1 MTTILVC
8 LAVISSCTNDDSESV
23 IDSSEI
29 ATFGYKPKGEVTEI
43 TTNNGMKI
51 FMDIDST
58 YFYGDV
64 IFSKE
69 QVEEMSTP
77 RTRSAAIKSKSRYW
91 PNKSI
96 NYTIS
101 SGFSTSDIATI
112 TNALSDITSHTNIAF
127 HKVNNT
133 NKNYILF
140 VCDKDANFSPLG
152 MQTGGN
158 EIHIQ
163 PGKQKGIYLHEI
175 MHSLGYFHEFTR
187 TDRDNY
193 VEVFPGLAVDGMQY
207 NFEKYAINYDG
218 YDIGTFDFNSVM
230 MYDSYAF
237 AKSNLPTMVKHGTG
251 YPMGTFVAN
260 KKELSEGDIMGL
272 KFIYGP
278 EKLVNVKNIVEE
290 NNIGDLI
297 EEATY
302 SNTVYFKDKN
312 GNNVTITT
320 PRLIIIE
327 HSSTTMR
334 GEDGDSNT
342 SSTIEYHIAP
352 AGSSYYDLGET
363 YMHHEEEGYGILRYH
378 EEDYYSVYSY

>member
-69 QVEEMSTP
+69 QVEEMTTP

-140 VCDKDANFSPLG
+140 VCDKEANFSPLG

-187 TDRDNY
+187 TDRD
-193 VEVFPGLAVDGMQY
+193 
-207 NFEKYAINYDG
+207 
-218 YDIGTFDFNSVM
+218 
-230 MYDSYAF
+230 
-237 AKSNLPTMVKHGTG
+237 
-251 YPMGTFVAN
+251 
-260 KKELSEGDIMGL
+260 LS
-272 KFIYGP
+272 
-278 EKLVNVKNIVEE
+278 
-290 NNIGDLI
+290 LI
-297 EEATY
+297 
-302 SNTVYFKDKN
+302 
-312 GNNVTITT
+312 
-320 PRLIIIE
+320 
-327 HSSTTMR
+327 
-334 GEDGDSNT
+334 
-342 SSTIEYHIAP
+342 HI
-352 AGSSYYDLGET
+352 
-363 YMHHEEEGYGILRYH
+363 
-378 EEDYYSVYSY
+378 

>member
-1 MTTILVC
+1 MKHLSKSLFMTTILVC
-8 LAVISSCTNDDSESV
+8 LAVISSCTNDYSESV

-69 QVEEMSTP
+69 QVEEMTTP

-152 MQTGGN
+152 M
-158 EIHIQ
+158 
-163 PGKQKGIYLHEI
+163 
-175 MHSLGYFHEFTR
+175 
-187 TDRDNY
+187 
-193 VEVFPGLAVDGMQY
+193 
-207 NFEKYAINYDG
+207 
-218 YDIGTFDFNSVM
+218 
-230 MYDSYAF
+230 
-237 AKSNLPTMVKHGTG
+237 
-251 YPMGTFVAN
+251 
-260 KKELSEGDIMGL
+260 
-272 KFIYGP
+272 
-278 EKLVNVKNIVEE
+278 
-290 NNIGDLI
+290 
-297 EEATY
+297 
-302 SNTVYFKDKN
+302 
-312 GNNVTITT
+312 
-320 PRLIIIE
+320 
-327 HSSTTMR
+327 
-334 GEDGDSNT
+334 
-342 SSTIEYHIAP
+342 
-352 AGSSYYDLGET
+352 
-363 YMHHEEEGYGILRYH
+363 
-378 EEDYYSVYSY
+378 

>member
-1 MTTILVC
+1 
-8 LAVISSCTNDDSESV
+8 
-23 IDSSEI
+23 
-29 ATFGYKPKGEVTEI
+29 
-43 TTNNGMKI
+43 
-51 FMDIDST
+51 MDIDST

-69 QVEEMSTP
+69 QVEEMTTP

-175 MHSLGYFHEFTR
+175 MHLHDSLR
-187 TDRDNY
+187 
-193 VEVFPGLAVDGMQY
+193 
-207 NFEKYAINYDG
+207 
-218 YDIGTFDFNSVM
+218 
-230 MYDSYAF
+230 
-237 AKSNLPTMVKHGTG
+237 LPFQNIPKPLDTVSLQ
-251 YPMGTFVAN
+251 N
-260 KKELSEGDIMGL
+260 
-272 KFIYGP
+272 IYIP
-278 EKLVNVKNIVEE
+278 HYRI
-290 NNIGDLI
+290 
-297 EEATY
+297 
-302 SNTVYFKDKN
+302 
-312 GNNVTITT
+312 
-320 PRLIIIE
+320 
-327 HSSTTMR
+327 
-334 GEDGDSNT
+334 
-342 SSTIEYHIAP
+342 
-352 AGSSYYDLGET
+352 
-363 YMHHEEEGYGILRYH
+363 
-378 EEDYYSVYSY
+378 